1 MTSARD
7 ARLPADKE
15 KGKVFKMRK
24 FRILSL
30 IFVAIFACLSIASC
44 SKPVTAHVFLTVI
57 EKKVTADGTEKETLI
72 AGPMWADIK
81 GTEANPPTVLQATRE
96 ILEANG
102 IKYTYDEDT
111 GSITSIKNKKEG
123 TGKGGVVTAWIFELN
138 GEEPDTR
145 AKDTEIFD
153 DDGIVYYLTSW
164 VSKDLEEA
172 GENEGGTEA
181 GADTEAGAETEAAGD

>member
-1 MTSARD
+1 
-7 ARLPADKE
+7 
-15 KGKVFKMRK
+15 MRK
-24 FRILSL
+24 FKILSL
-30 IFVAIFACLSIASC
+30 IFVAIFACLNFASC

-57 EKKVTADGTEKETLI
+57 ESKQNADGTEKETLI

-102 IKYTYDEDT
+102 IKFTYDET
-111 GSITSIKNKKEG
+111 TESITAIKNKKEG
-123 TGKGGVVTAWIFELN
+123 TSKGVVTAWIFELN

-153 DDGIVYYLTSW
+153 NDGIVYYLKSW
-164 VSKDLEEA
+164 V
-172 GENEGGTEA
+172 NEDVEGTDTGNGGTET
-181 GADTEAGAETEAAGD
+181 GEENEDNAEDEEETGD

>member
-1 MTSARD
+1 MTSATN
-7 ARLPADKE
+7 ARFPADKE

-30 IFVAIFACLSIASC
+30 IFVAVFALLSCASC
-44 SKPVTAHVFLTVI
+44 SKAVTAHVFLTVI
-57 EKKVTADGTEKETLI
+57 ETKIMPDGTEKETLI

-102 IKYTYDEDT
+102 IKYTYDET
-111 GSITSIKNKKEG
+111 TESITAIKNKKEG
-123 TGKGGVVTAWIFELN
+123 TAKGVVTGWIFELN
-138 GEEPDTR
+138 GEEPNTR

-153 DDGIVYYLTSW
+153 DDGIVYYLKSW
-164 VSKDLEEA
+164 VNEDVEGS
-172 GENEGGTEA
+172 GEDEGGSETV
-181 GADTEAGAETEAAGD
+181 ADTEAGADEAGD